1 MIPAAPEYGA
11 GAPAV
16 FLDRDGVVIE
26 NRPDY
31 VRSWQDVSL
40 LPDAAEALH
49 RIDDAGYK
57 IVLVT
62 NQASVGRGLL
72 SLEEAVGINR
82 QLVETLQR
90 SGIEIDGVFL
100 CPHRPEDACD
110 CRKPAPGLILQAAAA
125 LGLDLAASLLVGDAV
140 SDLQAG
146 LAAGVGRVALVR
158 TGRGHEQE
166 LLLAAAGLAE
176 APVFDRLAEAVEALL
191 FATP

>member
-1 MIPAAPEYGA
+1 MIPGAPQHGA

-31 VRSWQDVSL
+31 VRSWQDVSI
-40 LPDAAEALH
+40 LPDAVEALH
-49 RIDDAGYK
+49 RIDDAGYR

-72 SLEEAVGINR
+72 SLEKAEAINR
-82 QLVETLQR
+82 QLVETLRR

-110 CRKPAPGLILQAAAA
+110 CRKPAPGLILRAAAA

-146 LAAGVGRVALVR
+146 MAAGVGRVALVR

-166 LLLAAAGLAE
+166 SLLAAAGLAA
-176 APVFDRLAEAVEALL
+176 APVFDRLAEAVETLL

>member
-1 MIPAAPEYGA
+1 MIPAAPEHGA

>member
-1 MIPAAPEYGA
+1 MIPSAPEHGA

>member
-1 MIPAAPEYGA
+1 
-11 GAPAV
+11 V
-16 FLDRDGVVIE
+16 
-26 NRPDY
+26 
-31 VRSWQDVSL
+31 
-40 LPDAAEALH
+40 EALH
-49 RIDDAGYK
+49 RIDDAGYR

-72 SLEEAVGINR
+72 SLEKAEAINR
-82 QLVETLQR
+82 QLVETLRR

-110 CRKPAPGLILQAAAA
+110 CRKPAPGLILRAAAA

-146 LAAGVGRVALVR
+146 MAAGVGRVALVR

-166 LLLAAAGLAE
+166 SLLAAAGLAA
-176 APVFDRLAEAVEALL
+176 APVFDRLAEAVETLL

>member
-1 MIPAAPEYGA
+1 MIPAAPEHGA

-49 RIDDAGYK
+49 RIGDAGYK

-176 APVFDRLAEAVEALL
+176 APVFDRLAEAVETLL

>member
-1 MIPAAPEYGA
+1 MIPGAPEHGA

-16 FLDRDGVVIE
+16 FLDRDGVLIE
-26 NRPDY
+26 NRPDH
-31 VRSWQDVSL
+31 VRSWQDVSI
-40 LPDAAEALH
+40 LPDAVEALH
-49 RIDDAGYK
+49 RIDVSGHR

-62 NQASVGRGLL
+62 NQAAIGRGLL
-72 SLEEAVGINR
+72 SLEEAEAINR
-82 QLVETLQR
+82 QLVATLRR
-90 SGIEIDGVFL
+90 SGVEIDGVFL

-146 LAAGVGRVALVR
+146 VAAGVGRVALVR
-158 TGRGHEQE
+158 TGRGREQE
-166 LLLAAAGLAE
+166 SLLAAAGLAA
-176 APVFDRLAEAVEALL
+176 APVFDRLAEAVESLL